1 MSKRLLFASSI
12 TLGLALALPGCSSA
26 PKQEA
31 TRAPAITSATMANM
45 SDEHIYSELRSS
57 YEAALL
63 CRGLVPSDQDRS
75 QMAALLNEKTN
86 GQLMPGVQ
94 LSLIDAAHRSV
105 VSRHNGEGCSGPR
118 MSELLSIYDTQLSQ
132 IF

>member
-1 MSKRLLFASSI
+1 M
-12 TLGLALALPGCSSA
+12 T
-26 PKQEA
+26 
-31 TRAPAITSATMANM
+31 PAITSATMSNM
-45 SDEHIYSELRSS
+45 SAEDHYSELRSS

-63 CRGLVPSDQDRS
+63 CRGIVPSDEDRS

-94 LSLIDAAHRSV
+94 LSLIDAAHRTV
-105 VSRHNGEGCSGPR
+105 IARHNGEGCSGPR
-118 MSELLSIYDTQLSQ
+118 MGELLTIYDTQLSQ